1 MLKIV
6 TNTNQLCMTIIDH
19 EKRVLNVS
27 YSTVEHNTDWQ
38 HDCPSFP
45 IIIINWRILILISS
59 SSLSNFLLFF
69 SITNHDF
76 YFFKKKNRFS
86 MQKQYKDL
94 EGRILSYIPRMR
106 KAICISSSLDIS
118 HVDPSS
124 ILVHQDLSRHIG

>member
-27 YSTVEHNTDWQ
+27 YSTVEHSTDWQ

-69 SITNHDF
+69 RLQIMIFT
-76 YFFKKKNRFS
+76 FFKKNRFS

-106 KAICISSSLDIS
+106 KAICIGSSLDIS